1 MITKIS
7 LRAFNLIPVMLTL
20 LGCAANSGTGPTS
33 FEPLPL
39 TEENFYSLVNAELM
53 SRSEAN
59 QLVAMAECADL
70 GRMEVAGESLHG
82 SVGAV
87 EELIRQFQ
95 PALARSGSNI
105 YVLES
110 SEWQQPP
117 ENPGTVRLVLQ
128 VRGLICDL

>member
-1 MITKIS
+1 MTTKIS
-7 LRAFNLIPVMLTL
+7 LRVFNLIPVLLTL
-20 LGCAANSGTGPTS
+20 LGCATSSGTGPTS

-70 GRMEVAGESLHG
+70 GRMEVAGESLSG
-82 SVGAV
+82 SAEAV

-95 PALARSGSNI
+95 LALARSGSNI
-105 YVLES
+105 FVLES
-110 SEWQQPP
+110 SDWLLPP